1 MRKAVLTGTV
11 VASIEIMREAPGRRG
26 VEGSVGGMVGGWGI
40 VCSAVYCSSSGSKSP
55 P

>member
-1 MRKAVLTGTV
+1 MTDGV
-11 VASIEIMREAPGRRG
+11 VANIEIMTEVRGRRG